1 MASSKL
7 VLECPFCNQILEVDP
22 PDKLHSA
29 YSTEKP
35 IAHSYYRDVVQ
46 QKFKCQNPQCKKPI
60 TIYWYAPLDYFNRM

>member
-7 VLECPFCNQILEVDP
+7 VLECPFCNETLEVDP

-35 IAHSYYRDVVQ
+35 IPRSYHNNVVQ
-46 QKFKCQNPQCKKPI
+46 QKLKCQNSQCKKPI